1 MNKIRVRFAPS
12 PTGALH
18 IGGVRTALYNY
29 LLAKKLNGDFILR
42 IEDTDQTR
50 FVPGAEEYIKSSLE
64 WLGLV
69 PDEGPGYGGADGP
82 YRQSERKAIY
92 QQFAQQLIE
101 SGRAYYAF
109 DTEAELDAARAANP
123 TFKYDASVRAQMRNS
138 LSLGRE
144 ESQRLLSEGHGAIIR
159 LKVEPGKEVQ
169 FQDRIRGTVSFQ
181 SIELDD
187 KVLLKADGM
196 PTYHLANIIDDHLM
210 KITHVIRG
218 EEWLSSTAHHVLLY
232 EAFDWKDTMPEFAHL
247 PLILKPAPTSFLTPQ
262 NLDEFA
268 NRFTDE
274 FFKKHSDFKLKSAD
288 EVRQYIRGI
297 LVDKDNLSA
306 RLKVKDKDSE
316 DKVLIKEFLHSLLFG
331 KLSKRDGDRLGFP
344 VFPLSWV
351 DDKPEN
357 SFIGFR
363 EFGFLPAATI
373 NFLALVGWNPG
384 TEQEIFSLA
393 ELCELFDLEKVGK
406 SGARFDFPKA
416 RWFNQQYL
424 IHASAEELAPAVR
437 PILAAKGHEAADA
450 FLHTFIDLM
459 KERVLVLTDFWENGA
474 YFFEDPI
481 EYDQKNVSKR
491 WNADRSAAFDRL
503 SNQLADLPD
512 FEAEAIKATVE
523 VFMEKEGLKFGDV
536 LPLLRMAIAGTMQ
549 GPAIFDVMALIGKQ
563 AVSRRLTKAR
573 TIFDTFIQGS

>member
-50 FVPGAEEYIKSSLE
+50 YVPGAEDYIKASLE
-64 WLGLV
+64 WLGLL
-69 PDEGPGYGGADGP
+69 PDEGPGYGGTDGP

-92 QQFAQQLIE
+92 QQYAQQLIDT
-101 SGRAYYAF
+101 GRAYYAF
-109 DTEAELDAARAANP
+109 DTEAELDTARSANP
-123 TFKYDASVRAQMRNS
+123 SFKYDASIRLEMRNTLS
-138 LSLGRE
+138 LSKA
-144 ESQRLLSEGHGAIIR
+144 ESDQFISSGQRAVIR
-159 LKVEPGKEVQ
+159 LKVEPGREVR
-169 FQDRIRGTVSFQ
+169 FEDRIRGAVSFQ
-181 SIELDD
+181 TDELDD

-232 EAFDWKDTMPEFAHL
+232 EAFDWADTMPEFAHL
-247 PLILKPAPTSFLTPQ
+247 PLILKPAPASFLTPQ
-262 NLDEFA
+262 NLDDFSR
-268 NRFTDE
+268 RFTEE
-274 FFKKHSDFKLKSAD
+274 FFKKYSDFKLKPAE

-306 RLKVKDKDSE
+306 RVKVKDKDSE
-316 DKVLIKEFLHSLLFG
+316 DKVLIKAFLHGLLFG

-344 VFPLSWV
+344 VFPLSWE
-351 DDKPEN
+351 DEKPEN

-384 TEQEIFSLA
+384 SEQEIFSLT
-393 ELCELFDLEKVGK
+393 ELCELFDLDKVGK

-416 RWFNQQYL
+416 RWFNQQYM
-424 IHASAEELAPAVR
+424 IHASAEMLAPFVR
-437 PILAAKGHEAADA
+437 PIITAKGHEAADG
-450 FLHTFIDLM
+450 FLHAFIDLM
-459 KERVLVLTDFWENGA
+459 KERTVVLSDFWDNGA
-474 YFFEDPI
+474 YFFEDPT

-491 WNADRSAAFDRL
+491 WQADRNAAFVRL
-503 SNQLADLPD
+503 SAQLEALAD
-512 FEAEAIKATVE
+512 FSAEGIKGTVE
-523 VFMEKEGLKFGDV
+523 AFMEKEALKFGDV
-536 LPLLRMAIAGTMQ
+536 LPLLRIAIAGTMQ
-549 GPAIFDVMALIGKQ
+549 GPAIFDVMALIGKE
-563 AVSRRLTKAR
+563 ATGRRLKKAI
-573 TIFDTFIQGS
+573 TTFDTFI